1 MKRTSPLYDCL
12 KSLNGSWQEINGMP
26 ALVNVQ
32 NDLIPHLSI
41 ADLSFLTRFGVKGL
55 GAASW
60 LESQGIVVPDRPN
73 TWNSLVQDG
82 ISQGGI
88 IARLGLTEFLIED
101 SIHSHVA
108 NQLSKACGQLP
119 SKVYPVLR
127 QDAAIAIRGSNINE
141 LLQQTC
147 SVNFRALS
155 LSERP
160 VILTSMVGV
169 SVTIIPGEPYRIW
182 CDGTFGAYL
191 WRTLGAIVEEMGGGV
206 VGVDEG

>member
-12 KSLNGSWQEINGMP
+12 QSLNGSWQEINGMLS
-26 ALVNVQ
+26 LVDVQ
-32 NDLIPHLSI
+32 TDLTSHLSLV
-41 ADLSFLTRFGVKGL
+41 DRSFLTRFGVKGS

-60 LESQGIVVPDRPN
+60 LEGQGIAVPDRPN
-73 TWNSLVQDG
+73 TWNSLP
-82 ISQGGI
+82 QGGI

-101 SIHSHVA
+101 SIHSCVA
-108 NQLSKACGQLP
+108 DQLSTACDDLP

-127 QDAAIAIRGSNINE
+127 QDAAIAIQGGNIHE

-155 LSERP
+155 LAENP

-169 SVTIIPGEPYRIW
+169 SVTIIPGESYRIW

-191 WRTLGAIVEEMGGGV
+191 WQTLEAIVEEMR
-206 VGVDEG
+206 D

>member
-26 ALVNVQ
+26 ALVEVQ
-32 NDLIPHLSI
+32 NDLPCLSL

-73 TWNSLVQDG
+73 TWNSLT
-82 ISQGGI
+82 QGGI
-88 IARLGLTEFLIED
+88 IARLGSTEFLIED

-108 NQLSKACGQLP
+108 NQLSKACDQLP
-119 SKVYPVLR
+119 SQVYPVLR
-127 QDAAIAIRGSNINE
+127 QDAAIAIHGGNIYE

-155 LSERP
+155 LAERP
-160 VILTSMVGV
+160 VVLTSMVGV
-169 SVTIIPGEPYRIW
+169 SVIIVPGEPYRIW
-182 CDGTFGAYL
+182 CDGTFGTYL
-191 WRTLGAIVEEMGGGV
+191 WRTLEAIAEGMR
-206 VGVDEG
+206 DEAEQINFQRRSDR

>member
-12 KSLNGSWQEINGMP
+12 QSLNGSWQEINGMLS
-26 ALVNVQ
+26 LVDVQ
-32 NDLIPHLSI
+32 DDSTLHLSMV
-41 ADLSFLTRFGVKGL
+41 DRSFLTRFGVKGS

-60 LESQGIVVPDRPN
+60 LESQGIAVPDRPN
-73 TWNSLVQDG
+73 TWNSLPQN
-82 ISQGGI
+82 GI

-108 NQLSKACGQLP
+108 DQLSKACDDLP

-127 QDAAIAIRGSNINE
+127 QDAAIAIHGHNLQE

-147 SVNFRALS
+147 SINFRALS
-155 LSERP
+155 LAERP

-169 SVTIIPGEPYRIW
+169 SVTIIPGEQYRIW

-191 WRTLGAIVEEMGGGV
+191 WRTLRAIGEEIHKGMR
-206 VGVDEG
+206 DEG